1 MTTVVMLPA
10 PSCDPLP
17 SHTPHP
23 GWLRGAGCRVP
34 TACDGRRARVR
45 TRRTRRQP
53 APGPGFGFGGFFS
66 HAARLP
72 LAQSHPDPP
81 LRPYREVDGLTRI
94 PAPLLTFSAPPS
106 TLLCPPAHPA
116 AQCARARRSSR
127 PHPQSASAAAKAT
140 TPPGAG
146 TPFLPWPTSRVATR
160 RTEEDRRSRGVGSRT
175 GLEMPHAG
183 RAMTRATRP
192 EQ

>member
-1 MTTVVMLPA
+1 MPLHIYCKVTDDIWMTTVVMLPA

-34 TACDGRRARVR
+34 MACDGRRARVR

-116 AQCARARRSSR
+116 AQCASARRPSR
-127 PHPQSASAAAKAT
+127 PHPQCLPR
-140 TPPGAG
+140 PPRLPGPAHPSLAHVAG
-146 TPFLPWPTSRVATR
+146 GHPA
-160 RTEEDRRSRGVGSRT
+160 D
-175 GLEMPHAG
+175 
-183 RAMTRATRP
+183 
-192 EQ
+192 